1 MRSIS
6 FRRRA
11 TLVALPLLALTPI
24 LTGCATTTAIGGRTD
39 SVACSAFEP
48 IRWSARDTDTTIR
61 SVKEHNAAWE
71 AVCKPRKR

>member
-1 MRSIS
+1 MRSTL
-6 FRRRA
+6 FKRPA
-11 TLVALPLLALTPI
+11 TLVVLPLLAMPI
-24 LTGCATTTAIGGRTD
+24 LTGCATMTAIGGRTD

>member
-11 TLVALPLLALTPI
+11 TLVALPLLAMPI
-24 LTGCATTTAIGGRTD
+24 LAGCATTTAIGGRTD

-48 IRWSARDTDTTIR
+48 IRWSARDTDATIR

-71 AVCKPRKR
+71 AVCKPKKR